1 MQHTPGDLLA
11 AVEFRWLDVLGLAIV
26 LYFLVVGARRGM
38 WWQIVRLLGIV
49 ATVAVARAAA
59 PRIAP
64 HFAEAFPD
72 LSVRVAGGIVWTIV
86 ILLGLLVVAIIG
98 RLGKDSLD
106 AVQLGTIDRVGGALA
121 GGLTGVLVHAAI
133 VLCLC
138 QVTAAEWSVT
148 QVRGTTSQRLVD
160 SVGRKLP
167 LFLDAHARETLEPW
181 LTPPTVSSR

>member
-1 MQHTPGDLLA
+1 MQSQSYAFLA
-11 AVEFRWLDVLGLAIV
+11 AVEFRWLDILGLALV
-26 LYFLVVGARRGM
+26 LYFLVIGARRGM
-38 WWQIVRLLGIV
+38 WWQIVRLMGIV

-64 HFAEAFPD
+64 RFAEAFPD

-86 ILLGLLVVAIIG
+86 ILLGLLVVALVG
-98 RLGKDSLD
+98 RLGKESLE
-106 AVQLGTIDRVGGALA
+106 AAQLGTIDRVGGALA
-121 GGLTGVLVHAAI
+121 GALTGVLVHAAI

-138 QVTAAEWSVT
+138 QVGAADWSVA

-167 LFLDAHARETLEPW
+167 LFLDAQARETLEPW
-181 LTPPTVSSR
+181 FSRPVAAR

>member
-1 MQHTPGDLLA
+1 MQHSPWHTLA
-11 AVEFRWLDVLGLAIV
+11 AVDFRWLDVLGLAIV
-26 LYFLVVGARRGM
+26 LYFVLIGARRGM

-49 ATVAVARAAA
+49 ATVAVARAIA

-64 HFAEAFPD
+64 SFAEAFPD
-72 LSVRVAGGIVWTIV
+72 LPVRVAGGIVWTIV
-86 ILLGLLVVAIIG
+86 ILLGLVVVAIVG
-98 RLGKDSLD
+98 RLGKESLEG
-106 AVQLGTIDRVGGALA
+106 VELGKIDRIGGALA

-138 QVTAAEWSVT
+138 QVTAADWSVA
-148 QVRGTTSQRLVD
+148 QVRGTTSQRLLD

-181 LTPPTVSSR
+181 LTPPVASR

>member
-1 MQHTPGDLLA
+1 MHHLSTVFLA

-38 WWQIVRLLGIV
+38 WWQVVRLLGIV

-64 HFAEAFPD
+64 HFAEAFPE
-72 LSVRVAGGIVWTIV
+72 LSVRLAGGIVWTIV
-86 ILLGLLVVAIIG
+86 ILLGLLVVALVG
-98 RLGKDSLD
+98 RLGKESLE
-106 AVQLGTIDRVGGALA
+106 AVQLGTIDRVGGAVA
-121 GGLTGVLVHAAI
+121 GALTGVLVHASI

-138 QVTAAEWSVT
+138 QVTAADWSVA

-181 LTPPTVSSR
+181 LTPPVAAR

>member
-1 MQHTPGDLLA
+1 MPYTSGDLLA
-11 AVEFRWLDVLGLAIV
+11 AVEFRWLDLLGLAIV
-26 LYFLVVGARRGM
+26 LYFLLIGVRRGM

-64 HFAEAFPD
+64 HFARAFPD
-72 LSVRVAGGIVWTIV
+72 LSERVAGGIVWTIV
-86 ILLGLLVVAIIG
+86 ILLGLLVVAMIG
-98 RLGKDSLD
+98 RLGRDSLEGNE
-106 AVQLGTIDRVGGALA
+106 LGSIDRVGGALA
-121 GGLTGVLVHAAI
+121 GGLTGVLVHASI

-138 QVTAAEWSVT
+138 QVTPADWSVA

-181 LTPPTVSSR
+181 LMLPAVSR